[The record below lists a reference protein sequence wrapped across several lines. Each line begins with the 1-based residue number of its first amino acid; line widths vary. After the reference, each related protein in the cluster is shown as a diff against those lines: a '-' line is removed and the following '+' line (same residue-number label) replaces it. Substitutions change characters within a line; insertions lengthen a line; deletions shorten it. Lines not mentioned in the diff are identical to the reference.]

1 MATSSRWLV
10 ALVGRPNVG
19 KSTLFNRIIGHRQA
33 IVHDLPGVTRDRHY
47 AEAEWSG
54 KRFTLIDTGG
64 FVPASE
70 DVMETAIREQA
81 QIAIEEAQLVMFVV
95 DGEAGVLPADKE
107 IAGILRRA
115 EKRVLLI
122 VNKADSDRK
131 EQGLGEFYA
140 LGLGEPF
147 PVSALGGRRVGDLL
161 DAVTQAI
168 PPTDEDAGD
177 PRLKIAIIGKPNVG
191 KSSLVNAL
199 LQEDRHIVTDIPG
212 TTRDPIDA
220 VLKYYGEELLLID
233 TAGLRRKSRV
243 KESVE
248 LFSAVRT
255 VKSIER
261 CDVAV
266 ILLDA
271 QQGLEHQDLHIVET
285 AVEKRKP
292 IVLAVNKWDLIEK
305 DQHTAAVFERAL
317 RERLRLYDYLPIVF
331 ISAVEKQRIYKLIEI
346 VKQVDAEQRKRVT
359 TSKLNAVMGGEID
372 AHPPHSRSGREIKI
386 KFVTQVKTQPPVFAF
401 FCNDP
406 RLIDD
411 SYVRFLENRLRAHF
425 GFEGV
430 PIVISLKKK

>member
-1 MATSSRWLV
+1 MATASRWLV

-19 KSTLFNRIIGHRQA
+19 KSTLFNRIIGHRRA

-47 AEAEWSG
+47 ADAEWAG
-54 KRFTLIDTGG
+54 KLFTLIDTGG

-81 QIAIEEAQLVMFVV
+81 QIAIEEAQQVLFVV
-95 DGEAGVLPADKE
+95 DGESGPLPGDRE
-107 IAGILRRA
+107 IADVLRRA
-115 EKRVLLI
+115 EKSVLLI
-122 VNKADSDRK
+122 VNKADSEKK
-131 EQGLGEFYA
+131 EQVLGEFYA

-147 PVSALGGRRVGDLL
+147 PVSALGGRRIGDLL
-161 DAVTQAI
+161 DVITQAI
-168 PPTDEDAGD
+168 PASEEETTDT
-177 PRLKIAIIGKPNVG
+177 RLKIAIIGKPNVG

-199 LQEDRHIVTDIPG
+199 LQEDRHIVTEIPG

-220 VLKYYGEELLLID
+220 VLKYYGEELVLID
-233 TAGLRRKSRV
+233 TAGLRRKSRI

-266 ILLDA
+266 ILIDA
-271 QQGLEHQDLHIVET
+271 QEGLEHQDLHVVET
-285 AVEKRKP
+285 AIEKRKP
-292 IVLAVNKWDLIEK
+292 TVIAVNKWDLIEK

-317 RERLRLYDYLPIVF
+317 RERLRLYDYLPILF
-331 ISAVEKQRIYKLIEI
+331 ISALEKQRIYKLIETA
-346 VKQVDAEQRKRVT
+346 KLVDAEGRKRVT
-359 TSKLNAVMGGEID
+359 TSQLNAVMIGEIA
-372 AHPPHSRSGREIKI
+372 AHPPSSRSAKEIKI
-386 KFVTQVKTQPPVFAF
+386 KFVTQVKIQPPVFAF

-411 SYVRFLENRLRAHF
+411 TYVRFLENRLREHF
-425 GFEGV
+425 GFTGV

>member
-1 MATSSRWLV
+1 MATATRWLV

-47 AEAEWSG
+47 ADADWAG
-54 KRFTLIDTGG
+54 KKFTLIDTGG
-64 FVPASE
+64 FVPESE
-70 DVMETAIREQA
+70 DVMETAIRDQA
-81 QIAIEEAQLVMFVV
+81 QIAIDEANLVLFVV
-95 DGEAGVLPADKE
+95 DGEAGLLPADRE
-107 IAGILRRA
+107 IADVLRRA
-115 EKRVLLI
+115 QKSVLLI
-122 VNKADSDRK
+122 VNKADSDKK
-131 EQGLGEFYA
+131 EQILGEFYS
-140 LGLGEPF
+140 LGLGEPI
-147 PVSALGGRRVGDLL
+147 PVAALGGRRVGDLL
-161 DAVTQAI
+161 DAVTHAI
-168 PPTDEDAGD
+168 PSGELEETD

-199 LQEDRHIVTDIPG
+199 LQEERHIVTDIPG

-292 IVLAVNKWDLIEK
+292 CILAVNKWDLIEK
-305 DQHTAAVFERAL
+305 DQHTAAAFERAL
-317 RERLRLYDYLPIVF
+317 RERLRLYDYIPIMF
-331 ISAVEKQRIYKLIEI
+331 ISALEKQRIYKLLEM
-346 VKQVDAEQRKRVT
+346 VKQVDAEARRRVS
-359 TSKLNAVMGGEID
+359 TSKLNAVMEGEIA

-411 SYVRFLENRLRAHF
+411 TYIRFLENRLRSHF
-425 GFEGV
+425 GFTGV